1 MLDEATASL
10 PGPEVDRLFGALR
23 RIAAAGTAILFIS
36 HYLDEVLTIA
46 DRVTVLRDGRWVTTA
61 PVSELSHE
69 RLANLMLGRELVA
82 EAAAHTRL
90 EPPRSDV
97 EPVLSLRAVGGAELA
112 PFSLDMLPG
121 EVVGIAG
128 LTGSGR
134 DELASLVAGRIERI
148 GEVHVDGSR
157 IPGGDPRKAI
167 DAGLCY
173 VPADR
178 AKDALFPME
187 TLRENLTISDLEP
200 FWSRGRIQTGAET
213 KHAEHW
219 IEELDVRPARTDAV
233 VGELSGGNQQ
243 KVVMARWLRCTPRV
257 LVLDE
262 PTQGVDVGSKADIH
276 RLVDLATAQWDGH
289 ARLLVGQRRAR
300 APVLAGHR
308 AAARLRDRRAAR
320 RPDQQRAH
328 RGDPARAARRR
339 RRPHLDRTGSRPRRR
354 SPLVTTTVTSA
365 SPVERPRRNLL
376 PGLSKASV
384 LYLLALILVLFSLW
398 IPETF
403 LTQATFKIVL
413 ADQVVIGI
421 LGLAVLVP
429 LTAGAFDL
437 SCGAMLAF
445 SLVIMS
451 WFQAETGVN
460 AVLSAVIA
468 LAACAGIGFLSGLV
482 VVKFR
487 VNSFIA
493 TLGMSQ
499 VLAAATL
506 YISSNRQIV
515 GVFSPS
521 FLNFGRRE
529 VLGIPIVV
537 YYLVAIALVIW
548 YVIECTP
555 LGRHLLATGSNP
567 NAARLAGVRTDRMVW
582 GSLVVSA
589 VVSGVAGIIYG
600 AKVGSFS
607 NTFGPPLLFPAFAA
621 VFFGSTQFK
630 NRANVWGTIAA
641 VYTLAFG
648 VKGLQLAFSGGVYWI
663 TPLFNGLALLVAV
676 ALASRKAIPKLRPK
690 VVERPDDSSATP
702 GDDVAAPVPTAP

>member
-1 MLDEATASL
+1 
-10 PGPEVDRLFGALR
+10 
-23 RIAAAGTAILFIS
+23 
-36 HYLDEVLTIA
+36 
-46 DRVTVLRDGRWVTTA
+46 
-61 PVSELSHE
+61 
-69 RLANLMLGRELVA
+69 
-82 EAAAHTRL
+82 
-90 EPPRSDV
+90 
-97 EPVLSLRAVGGAELA
+97 
-112 PFSLDMLPG
+112 
-121 EVVGIAG
+121 
-128 LTGSGR
+128 
-134 DELASLVAGRIERI
+134 
-148 GEVHVDGSR
+148 
-157 IPGGDPRKAI
+157 
-167 DAGLCY
+167 
-173 VPADR
+173 
-178 AKDALFPME
+178 
-187 TLRENLTISDLEP
+187 
-200 FWSRGRIQTGAET
+200 
-213 KHAEHW
+213 
-219 IEELDVRPARTDAV
+219 
-233 VGELSGGNQQ
+233 
-243 KVVMARWLRCTPRV
+243 
-257 LVLDE
+257 
-262 PTQGVDVGSKADIH
+262 
-276 RLVDLATAQWDGH
+276 
-289 ARLLVGQRRAR
+289 
-300 APVLAGHR
+300 
-308 AAARLRDRRAAR
+308 
-320 RPDQQRAH
+320 
-328 RGDPARAARRR
+328 
-339 RRPHLDRTGSRPRRR
+339 
-354 SPLVTTTVTSA
+354 VTTTVTSA
-365 SPVERPRRNLL
+365 SPVERQRRSWL
-376 PGLSKASV
+376 PGLNRASV

-403 LTQATFKIVL
+403 LTQSTFKIVF

-429 LTAGAFDL
+429 LSAGAFDL

-460 AVLSAVIA
+460 AVLSAIIA
-468 LAACAGIGFLSGLV
+468 LAACAGIGFLSGLL

-537 YYLVAIALVIW
+537 YYLVAIAVVIW

-690 VVERPDDSSATP
+690 VVGHPDDSSATP
-702 GDDVAAPVPTAP
+702 ADEAAAPVPTAP

>member
-1 MLDEATASL
+1 
-10 PGPEVDRLFGALR
+10 
-23 RIAAAGTAILFIS
+23 
-36 HYLDEVLTIA
+36 
-46 DRVTVLRDGRWVTTA
+46 
-61 PVSELSHE
+61 
-69 RLANLMLGRELVA
+69 
-82 EAAAHTRL
+82 
-90 EPPRSDV
+90 
-97 EPVLSLRAVGGAELA
+97 
-112 PFSLDMLPG
+112 
-121 EVVGIAG
+121 
-128 LTGSGR
+128 
-134 DELASLVAGRIERI
+134 
-148 GEVHVDGSR
+148 
-157 IPGGDPRKAI
+157 
-167 DAGLCY
+167 
-173 VPADR
+173 
-178 AKDALFPME
+178 
-187 TLRENLTISDLEP
+187 
-200 FWSRGRIQTGAET
+200 
-213 KHAEHW
+213 
-219 IEELDVRPARTDAV
+219 
-233 VGELSGGNQQ
+233 
-243 KVVMARWLRCTPRV
+243 
-257 LVLDE
+257 
-262 PTQGVDVGSKADIH
+262 
-276 RLVDLATAQWDGH
+276 
-289 ARLLVGQRRAR
+289 
-300 APVLAGHR
+300 
-308 AAARLRDRRAAR
+308 
-320 RPDQQRAH
+320 
-328 RGDPARAARRR
+328 
-339 RRPHLDRTGSRPRRR
+339 
-354 SPLVTTTVTSA
+354 VTTTVTGA
-365 SPVERPRRNLL
+365 APVERPRRTLL

-421 LGLAVLVP
+421 LALAVLAP
-429 LTAGAFDL
+429 LTAGTFDL

-460 AVLSAVIA
+460 AALSSLIA
-468 LAACAGIGFLSGLV
+468 LAACAGIGFLSGMV

-521 FLNFGRRE
+521 FLNFGRRD
-529 VLGIPIVV
+529 LFGIPIVV
-537 YYLVAIALVIW
+537 YYLVALALVIW

-589 VVSGVAGIIYG
+589 VVAGMAGIIYG

-690 VVERPDDSSATP
+690 AVEQPSSTPSSDDL
-702 GDDVAAPVPTAP
+702 AAPLPTAT

>member
-1 MLDEATASL
+1 M
-10 PGPEVDRLFGALR
+10 
-23 RIAAAGTAILFIS
+23 
-36 HYLDEVLTIA
+36 
-46 DRVTVLRDGRWVTTA
+46 
-61 PVSELSHE
+61 
-69 RLANLMLGRELVA
+69 
-82 EAAAHTRL
+82 
-90 EPPRSDV
+90 
-97 EPVLSLRAVGGAELA
+97 
-112 PFSLDMLPG
+112 
-121 EVVGIAG
+121 
-128 LTGSGR
+128 
-134 DELASLVAGRIERI
+134 
-148 GEVHVDGSR
+148 
-157 IPGGDPRKAI
+157 
-167 DAGLCY
+167 
-173 VPADR
+173 
-178 AKDALFPME
+178 
-187 TLRENLTISDLEP
+187 
-200 FWSRGRIQTGAET
+200 
-213 KHAEHW
+213 
-219 IEELDVRPARTDAV
+219 
-233 VGELSGGNQQ
+233 
-243 KVVMARWLRCTPRV
+243 
-257 LVLDE
+257 
-262 PTQGVDVGSKADIH
+262 
-276 RLVDLATAQWDGH
+276 
-289 ARLLVGQRRAR
+289 
-300 APVLAGHR
+300 
-308 AAARLRDRRAAR
+308 
-320 RPDQQRAH
+320 
-328 RGDPARAARRR
+328 
-339 RRPHLDRTGSRPRRR
+339 
-354 SPLVTTTVTSA
+354 TTTVTSA
-365 SPVERPRRNLL
+365 SPVKRPRRNLL

-630 NRANVWGTIAA
+630 NRPNVWGTIAA
-641 VYTLAFG
+641 VYALAFG

-676 ALASRKAIPKLRPK
+676 ALASRKAIPRLRPK